1 MKHKSKWLI
10 TELWIMK
17 SLMINLLISIQ
28 LTLVVSNTWYI
39 ELSTIYPV
47 LWSLST
53 WLKQTFLGILK
64 FDTSNFF
71 LCRTNFL
78 AHWKVLCRYLK
89 KLSKFTIPFPF
100 FNFSSQIAATV
111 PTRMNKD
118 TSNLFFIFA
127 FSIECFGLI
136 FWSLEYSI
144 KVLFQ
149 DYFTEN
155 HGTFERKT
163 YQRNYC
169 W

>member
-89 KLSKFTIPFPF
+89 KLSKFTIPFPIFLLKLLQLCRQEWIKILQIYFLYSLFRSNVLVWF
-100 FNFSSQIAATV
+100 FG
-111 PTRMNKD
+111 R
-118 TSNLFFIFA
+118 
-127 FSIECFGLI
+127 
-136 FWSLEYSI
+136 
-144 KVLFQ
+144 
-149 DYFTEN
+149 
-155 HGTFERKT
+155 
-163 YQRNYC
+163 
-169 W
+169 

>member
-89 KLSKFTIPFPF
+89 KLSKFTISFPIFLLKLLQLCRQEWIKILQIYFLYSLFRSNVLVWF
-100 FNFSSQIAATV
+100 FG
-111 PTRMNKD
+111 R
-118 TSNLFFIFA
+118 
-127 FSIECFGLI
+127 
-136 FWSLEYSI
+136 
-144 KVLFQ
+144 
-149 DYFTEN
+149 
-155 HGTFERKT
+155 
-163 YQRNYC
+163 
-169 W
+169 